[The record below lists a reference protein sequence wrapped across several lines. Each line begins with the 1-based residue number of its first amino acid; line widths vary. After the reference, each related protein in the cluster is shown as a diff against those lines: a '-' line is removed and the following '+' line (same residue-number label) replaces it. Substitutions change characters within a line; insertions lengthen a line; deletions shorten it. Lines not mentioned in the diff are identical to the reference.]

1 MPDAAQV
8 SVLPSMTVTDQPGQ
22 YVALFAAIKQTAEL
36 ATLQQLK
43 SFFHLSKILM

>member
-8 SVLPSMTVTDQPGQ
+8 SVLPSMTVTDPPGQ

-36 ATLQQLK
+36 AGLHCNNSK
-43 SFFHLSKILM
+43 VFFTFQKF